1 MVQYFNIF
9 QGCDRSCRWRESAN
23 RAWRGGKDKNL
34 YNIRAGDRLVLIMS
48 RLTVSLELPRDLL
61 GALDIPESQLASR
74 LLELVALELFRQGRI
89 SAGKGAEMLGI
100 SKWQFVQLLARY
112 EIPYFVESGD
122 ELRAE
127 VAMAEAVDEQNP

>member
-1 MVQYFNIF
+1 MEWWTKS
-9 QGCDRSCRWRESAN
+9 DRF
-23 RAWRGGKDKNL
+23 
-34 YNIRAGDRLVLIMS
+34 VLIMS
-48 RLTVSLELPRDLL
+48 RLTVSLELPRDFL

-74 LLELVALELFRQGRI
+74 LLELVSLELFRQGRI

-112 EIPYFVESGD
+112 EIPYFVESED

-127 VAMAEAVDEQNP
+127 VAMAEAVHEPNP